1 MANIAQQQQQQQF
14 TLQSFNGTIA
24 NPKWQ
29 EYLAQVLGEKKA
41 SFVNNIT
48 ALVTNNKM
56 LQECAPAT
64 LIYAGIKAT
73 ALDLPLDANL
83 GYAYVIPYKNNRTG
97 VTEAQFQMGYKG
109 FIQLAQRS
117 GQFKLLN
124 VVEIRE
130 GELTHLNLITGEM
143 GFEAAPDRENKSIIG
158 YAAYMRLNN
167 GFEKTIYWPKEKM
180 EKHAKRYSQTY
191 GSKYENTRNSSKWA
205 TDFDAMAQKT
215 VLKNMLSKYAPLSVE
230 MHQAVESDQ
239 AVLTKDGA
247 QYVDNVDNDAPT
259 TTGVSYDIEDVAD
272 LSTEEGINEALL
284 KGQISPDTA
293 DAYRAAIHGN
303 GQTEMQ
309 L

>member
-1 MANIAQQQQQQQF
+1 MANEIQQRPQQF
-14 TLQSFNGTIA
+14 TLQSFNGTIT

-29 EYLAQVLGEKKA
+29 EYLTQVLGEKKS

-48 ALVTNNKM
+48 ALVANSKM

-124 VVEIRE
+124 AVEIRE
-130 GELTHLNLITGEM
+130 GELKNANLLTGELE
-143 GFEAAPDRENKSIIG
+143 FEMVADREDKPIIG
-158 YAAYMRLNN
+158 YAAFFRLAN
-167 GFEKTIYWPKEKM
+167 GFEKTIYWSKEKM
-180 EKHAKRYSQTY
+180 ERHAQRYSQTY
-191 GSKYENTRNSSKWA
+191 GSKYESTRNSSKWA

-215 VLKNMLSKYAPLSVE
+215 IIKALLSKYAPLSVD
-230 MHQAVESDQ
+230 MRTAVESDQ
-239 AVLTKDGA
+239 AVIDNNALRYPDNEATIDGVA
-247 QYVDNVDNDAPT
+247 DDAI
-259 TTGVSYDIEDVAD
+259 DIEDVAD

-284 KGQISPDTA
+284 KGQISPETA
-293 DAYRAAIHGN
+293 EAYKAALKG
-303 GQTEMQ
+303 E
-309 L
+309 

>member
-1 MANIAQQQQQQQF
+1 MANEIQQRPQQF
-14 TLQSFNGTIA
+14 TLQSFNGTIT

-29 EYLAQVLGEKKA
+29 EYLTQVLGEKKS

-48 ALVTNNKM
+48 ALVANSKM

-124 VVEIRE
+124 AVEIRE
-130 GELTHLNLITGEM
+130 GELKNANLLTGELE
-143 GFEAAPDRENKSIIG
+143 FEMVADREDKPIIG
-158 YAAYMRLNN
+158 YAAFFRLAN
-167 GFEKTIYWPKEKM
+167 GFEKTIYWSKEKM
-180 EKHAKRYSQTY
+180 ERHAQRYSQTY
-191 GSKYENTRNSSKWA
+191 GSKYESTRNSSKWA

-215 VLKNMLSKYAPLSVE
+215 IIKALLSKYAPLSVD
-230 MHQAVESDQ
+230 MRTAVESDQ
-239 AVLTKDGA
+239 AVI
-247 QYVDNVDNDAPT
+247 DNNTLHYPDNEATIDS
-259 TTGVSYDIEDVAD
+259 VEFEDVAD

-284 KGQISPDTA
+284 KGQISPETA
-293 DAYRAAIHGN
+293 EAYKAALN
-303 GQTEMQ
+303 AE
-309 L
+309 

>member
-1 MANIAQQQQQQQF
+1 MANEIQQRPQQF
-14 TLQSFNGTIA
+14 TLQSFNGTIT

-29 EYLAQVLGEKKA
+29 EYLTQVLGEKKS

-48 ALVTNNKM
+48 ALVANSKM

-124 VVEIRE
+124 AVEIRE
-130 GELTHLNLITGEM
+130 GELKNANLLTGELE
-143 GFEAAPDRENKSIIG
+143 FEMVADREDKPIIG
-158 YAAYMRLNN
+158 YAAFFRLAN
-167 GFEKTIYWPKEKM
+167 GFEKTIYWSKEKM
-180 EKHAKRYSQTY
+180 ERHAQRYSQTY
-191 GSKYENTRNSSKWA
+191 GSKYESTRNSSKWA

-215 VLKNMLSKYAPLSVE
+215 IIKALLSKYAPLSVD
-230 MHQAVESDQ
+230 MRTAVESDQ
-239 AVLTKDGA
+239 AVIDNNALRYPDNEATIDG
-247 QYVDNVDNDAPT
+247 VTNDAI
-259 TTGVSYDIEDVAD
+259 DIEDVAD

-284 KGQISPDTA
+284 KGQISPETA
-293 DAYRAAIHGN
+293 ESYKAALKG
-303 GQTEMQ
+303 E
-309 L
+309 

>member
-1 MANIAQQQQQQQF
+1 MANEIQQRPQQF
-14 TLQSFNGTIA
+14 TLQSFNGTIT

-29 EYLAQVLGEKKA
+29 EYLTQVLGEKKS

-48 ALVTNNKM
+48 ALVANSKM

-83 GYAYVIPYKNNRTG
+83 GYAYVIPYKINRTG

-124 VVEIRE
+124 AVEIRE
-130 GELTHLNLITGEM
+130 GELKNANLLTGELE
-143 GFEAAPDRENKSIIG
+143 FEMVADREDKPIIG
-158 YAAYMRLNN
+158 YAAFFRLAN
-167 GFEKTIYWPKEKM
+167 GFEKTIYWSKEKM

-191 GSKYENTRNSSKWA
+191 GSKFENTRNSSKWA

-215 VLKNMLSKYAPLSVE
+215 ILKALLSKYAPLSVD
-230 MHQAVESDQ
+230 MRTAVESDQ
-239 AVLTKDGA
+239 AVIDNNALRYPDNEATPDGMA
-247 QYVDNVDNDAPT
+247 TDAM
-259 TTGVSYDIEDVAD
+259 DIEDVAD
-272 LSTEEGINEALL
+272 LTTEEGINEALL
-284 KGQISPDTA
+284 KGQISPETA
-293 DAYRAAIHGN
+293 EAYKAALKG
-303 GQTEMQ
+303 E
-309 L
+309 

>member
-1 MANIAQQQQQQQF
+1 MANEIQQRPQQF
-14 TLQSFNGTIA
+14 TLQSFNGTIT

-29 EYLAQVLGEKKA
+29 EYLTQVLGEKKS

-48 ALVTNNKM
+48 ALVANSKM

-124 VVEIRE
+124 AVEIRE
-130 GELTHLNLITGEM
+130 GELKNANLLTGELE
-143 GFEAAPDRENKSIIG
+143 FEMVADREDKPIIG
-158 YAAYMRLNN
+158 YAAFFRLAN
-167 GFEKTIYWPKEKM
+167 GFEKTIYWSKEKM
-180 EKHAKRYSQTY
+180 ERHAQRYSQTY
-191 GSKYENTRNSSKWA
+191 GSKYESTRNSSKWA

-215 VLKNMLSKYAPLSVE
+215 IIKALLSKYAPLSVD
-230 MHQAVESDQ
+230 MRTAVESDQ
-239 AVLTKDGA
+239 AVIDNNTLHYPDNEAPADGMV
-247 QYVDNVDNDAPT
+247 VDAM
-259 TTGVSYDIEDVAD
+259 DIEDVAD

-284 KGQISPDTA
+284 KGQISPETA
-293 DAYRAAIHGN
+293 EAYKAALKG
-303 GQTEMQ
+303 E
-309 L
+309 

>member
-1 MANIAQQQQQQQF
+1 MANEIQQRPQQF
-14 TLQSFNGTIA
+14 TLQSFNGTIT

-29 EYLAQVLGEKKA
+29 EYLTQVLGEKKS

-48 ALVTNNKM
+48 ALVANSKM

-124 VVEIRE
+124 AVEIRE
-130 GELTHLNLITGEM
+130 GELKNANLLTGELE
-143 GFEAAPDRENKSIIG
+143 FEMVADREDKPIIG
-158 YAAYMRLNN
+158 YAAFFRLAN
-167 GFEKTIYWPKEKM
+167 GFEKTIYWSKEKM
-180 EKHAKRYSQTY
+180 ERHAQRYSQTY
-191 GSKYENTRNSSKWA
+191 GSKYESTRNSSKWA

-215 VLKNMLSKYAPLSVE
+215 IIKALLSKYAPLSVD
-230 MHQAVESDQ
+230 MRTAVESDQ
-239 AVLTKDGA
+239 AVIDNNALRYPDNEATIDG
-247 QYVDNVDNDAPT
+247 VTNDAI
-259 TTGVSYDIEDVAD
+259 DIEDVAD

-284 KGQISPDTA
+284 KGQISPETA
-293 DAYRAAIHGN
+293 EAYKAALKG
-303 GQTEMQ
+303 E
-309 L
+309 

>member
-1 MANIAQQQQQQQF
+1 MANEIQQRPQQF
-14 TLQSFNGTIA
+14 TLQSFNGTIT

-29 EYLAQVLGEKKA
+29 EYLTQVLGEKKS

-48 ALVTNNKM
+48 ALVANSKM

-124 VVEIRE
+124 AVEIRE
-130 GELTHLNLITGEM
+130 GELKNANLLTGELE
-143 GFEAAPDRENKSIIG
+143 FEMVADREDKPIIG
-158 YAAYMRLNN
+158 YAAFFRLAN
-167 GFEKTIYWPKEKM
+167 GFEKTIYWSKEKM
-180 EKHAKRYSQTY
+180 ERHAQRYSQTY
-191 GSKYENTRNSSKWA
+191 GSKYESTRNSSKWA

-215 VLKNMLSKYAPLSVE
+215 IIKALLSKYAPLSVD
-230 MHQAVESDQ
+230 MRTAVESDQ
-239 AVLTKDGA
+239 AVIDNNALRYPDNEATIDGVA
-247 QYVDNVDNDAPT
+247 GDAM
-259 TTGVSYDIEDVAD
+259 DIEDVAD

-284 KGQISPDTA
+284 KGQISPETA
-293 DAYRAAIHGN
+293 EAYKLALKG
-303 GQTEMQ
+303 E
-309 L
+309 

>member
-1 MANIAQQQQQQQF
+1 MANEIQHRPQQF
-14 TLQSFNGTIA
+14 TLQSFNGTIT

-29 EYLAQVLGEKKA
+29 EYLTQVLGEKKS

-48 ALVTNNKM
+48 ALVANSKM

-124 VVEIRE
+124 AVEIRE
-130 GELTHLNLITGEM
+130 GELKNANLLTGELE
-143 GFEAAPDRENKSIIG
+143 FEMVADREDKPIIG
-158 YAAYMRLNN
+158 YAAFFRLAN
-167 GFEKTIYWPKEKM
+167 GFEKTIYWSKEKM
-180 EKHAKRYSQTY
+180 ERHAQRYSQTY
-191 GSKYENTRNSSKWA
+191 GSKYESTRNSSKWA

-215 VLKNMLSKYAPLSVE
+215 IIKALLSKYAPLSVD
-230 MHQAVESDQ
+230 MRTAVESDQ
-239 AVLTKDGA
+239 AVIDNNALRYHDNEAPADGVV
-247 QYVDNVDNDAPT
+247 VDAM
-259 TTGVSYDIEDVAD
+259 DIEDVAD
-272 LSTEEGINEALL
+272 LTTEEGINEALL
-284 KGQISPDTA
+284 KGQISPETA
-293 DAYRAAIHGN
+293 EAYKAALKG
-303 GQTEMQ
+303 E
-309 L
+309 

>member
-1 MANIAQQQQQQQF
+1 MANEIQQRPQQF
-14 TLQSFNGTIA
+14 TLQSFNGTIT

-29 EYLAQVLGEKKA
+29 EYLTQVLGEKKS

-48 ALVTNNKM
+48 ALVANSKM

-124 VVEIRE
+124 AVEIRE
-130 GELTHLNLITGEM
+130 GELKNANLLTGELE
-143 GFEAAPDRENKSIIG
+143 FEMVADREDKPIIG
-158 YAAYMRLNN
+158 YAAFFRLAN
-167 GFEKTIYWPKEKM
+167 GFEKTIYWSKEKM
-180 EKHAKRYSQTY
+180 ERHAQRYSQTY
-191 GSKYENTRNSSKWA
+191 GSKYESTRNSSKWA

-215 VLKNMLSKYAPLSVE
+215 IIKALLSKYAPLSVD
-230 MHQAVESDQ
+230 MRTAVESDQ
-239 AVLTKDGA
+239 AVIDNNALRYPDNEATIDGVA
-247 QYVDNVDNDAPT
+247 GDAM
-259 TTGVSYDIEDVAD
+259 DIEDVAD

-284 KGQISPDTA
+284 KGQISPETA
-293 DAYRAAIHGN
+293 EAYKAALKG
-303 GQTEMQ
+303 E
-309 L
+309 